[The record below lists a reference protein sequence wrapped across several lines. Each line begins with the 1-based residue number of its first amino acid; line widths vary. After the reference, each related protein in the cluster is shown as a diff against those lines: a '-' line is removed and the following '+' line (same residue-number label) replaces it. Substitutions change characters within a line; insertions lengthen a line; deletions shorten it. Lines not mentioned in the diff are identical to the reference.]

1 MNTQLYYT
9 LGKKLGLTKN
19 DIDQILDNTPRSDE
33 TIVFSQGPPFYQGGT
48 RYGTVS
54 AQVFLNKEKQ

>member
-19 DIDQILDNTPRSDE
+19 DIDQILNSTLRSDE
-33 TIVFSQGPPFYQGGT
+33 TITFSQGPPFYQGGT

-54 AQVFLNKEKQ
+54 VKVFLNNKKQ